1 MPKFNDLNE
10 GKQPLSHP
18 CGLTMYMCNVPANT
32 LELAG
37 VRVLAVGRLGL
48 GLPTVLLG
56 PCMYMCTHRHGQGST
71 WLHCRASFRWIPWC
85 QMEVIFVCLSG
96 IDEESVEL
104 A

>member
-71 WLHCRASFRWIPWC
+71 WLHCRALGGSHGVRWK
-85 QMEVIFVCLSG
+85 
-96 IDEESVEL
+96 
-104 A
+104 